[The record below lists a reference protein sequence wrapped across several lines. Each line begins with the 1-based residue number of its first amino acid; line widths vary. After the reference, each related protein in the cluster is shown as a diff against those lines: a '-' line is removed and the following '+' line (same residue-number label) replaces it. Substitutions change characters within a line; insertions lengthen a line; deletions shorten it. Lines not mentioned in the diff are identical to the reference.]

1 MTHPLSNPVK
11 LPCGA
16 RLSNR
21 LAKAAMSEGMA
32 NLDNHATP
40 QLVTLYRRWARSGA
54 GLLLSGNIQVDR
66 SHLER
71 PLNLVVDDES
81 GMSELARLAEAG
93 KSQGAHFWA
102 QLSHTGRQVAAAINA
117 APLAPSAVEIDAI
130 RGTGYTFAPP
140 RAMTEAEIQHSIG
153 QFAGAA
159 SKVREA
165 GFTGIELHAAHGYL
179 ISQFLSPLSNK
190 RTDRWGGGTLEN
202 RSRFLLEVL
211 AAVRKAVGPGFPL
224 AIKLNASDFQKG
236 GFTNAQCVAL
246 VKVLNDS
253 SLDLLEL
260 SGGSLEQPKVVG
272 VTIKDEG
279 EDKPRDSTR
288 KREAYFVEFAGAVRA
303 AASMPVMVT
312 GGFRTV
318 AGMSQALANGDLDLV
333 GLGRPMLT
341 QTDLPARFRTAAGM
355 IEALEAGDLDVV
367 GLGRPLIANPETP
380 KRLLSGEI
388 NRAPAPEA
396 TLSPFHLLP
405 WNSLQLERL
414 GEGLDPDL
422 SLDGAQAAARF
433 ATIEGRNVAALLERR
448 GSRKARGLQSSSR
461 ASA

>member
-190 RTDRWGGGTLEN
+190 RTDRWGGTLEN

-312 GGFRTV
+312 GGFRT
-318 AGMSQALANGDLDLV
+318 
-333 GLGRPMLT
+333 
-341 QTDLPARFRTAAGM
+341 AAGM